1 MSYGVFASYYD
12 LLTSNVD
19 YKKYA
24 SRVDELVLKCG
35 GCKGKLVDLA
45 CGTASLSLELEKLG
59 YEVVGC
65 DISPDMLSQAAQKKY
80 SVNSDIM
87 LIQQDITA
95 LSLPGKADVFVCS
108 LDALNHLKN
117 LKAVK
122 SVFVSVAKSLT
133 DNGVFLFDMNTP
145 YKHREILA
153 DNVFVYDTDDA
164 FVAWQND
171 YNPKDDSVGITLD
184 FFVPNDCGLYQ
195 RFTEQFTEQA
205 YEQSQ
210 IEDLLNSCGLKLVGA
225 YDELSADMPNSNT
238 QRILYCAE
246 LDSAKRRK

>member
-45 CGTASLSLELEKLG
+45 CGTASLGFELEKLG
-59 YEVVGC
+59 YEVIGC

-122 SVFVSVAKSLT
+122 SVFLSVAKSLS
-133 DNGVFLFDMNTP
+133 DNGLFIFDMNTP
-145 YKHREILA
+145 YKHREVLA

-164 FVAWQND
+164 FVTWQND
-171 YNPKDDSVGITLD
+171 YNSKDDSVGITLD
-184 FFVPNDCGLYQ
+184 FFVPNDRGLYQ

-210 IEDLLNSCGLKLVGA
+210 IENLLNSCGLKLVGA
-225 YDELSADMPNSNT
+225 YDELSDDMPNSNT

-246 LDSAKRRK
+246 PDSAKRRK